1 MMMFYNARII
11 ATASVFVDSDYAKV
25 PGFWPYG
32 GFPNPLNLT
41 LVLLLSIFSD

>member
-25 PGFWPYG
+25 PGSG
-32 GFPNPLNLT
+32 LMAGFQT
-41 LVLLLSIFSD
+41 HSI